1 MLHIRTSIVSTAI
14 AMTLKMKASICHLT
28 TIVNNNKFVNNSKYL
43 KKRDCIYAFQAIP
56 CTNQFLEY
64 YISVNYKGHAMLEI
78 LKT

>member
-28 TIVNNNKFVNNSKYL
+28 TIVNNSKYL

-56 CTNQFLEY
+56 CINQFLEY
-64 YISVNYKGHAMLEI
+64 YISVNYKCHAMLEI